1 LVESIAV
8 WGGEDNDPPIY
19 GKVIISLKPYDGYAI
34 NDTVKTNIIN
44 NVLANKKVMSIIPQ
58 FIDPN
63 YLYVNVDSTI
73 KVQTKNSRYTVPQI
87 EIFIRDNIDRY
98 FKEELQKFNK
108 TFVYSKL
115 SKIID
120 NVDSSII
127 GNITSIRINKRIVP
141 IIGAQNGYTGDTKIK
156 FSNRLL
162 AGSIS
167 SSAFFYT
174 VGDTLYT
181 AYLQDVL
188 TSSTTGTINLIDF
201 YTNIKIIS
209 DIGSVNYETGEMS
222 FTSLNPTGYI
232 ENVNDIRIYSKIDA
246 LDIVTSKDTILI
258 LDDGKTD
265 TISKRLSGLTTT
277 MIAE

>member
-1 LVESIAV
+1 LYINIDSI
-8 WGGEDNDPPIY
+8 
-19 GKVIISLKPYDGYAI
+19 
-34 NDTVKTNIIN
+34 
-44 NVLANKKVMSIIPQ
+44 
-58 FIDPN
+58 
-63 YLYVNVDSTI
+63 I

-87 EIFIRDNIDRY
+87 EIFVRDNIDRY
-98 FKEELQKFNK
+98 FKQELQKFNK

-120 NVDSSII
+120 NVDPSII
-127 GNITSIRINKRIVP
+127 GNITTIRINKRIVP
-141 IIGAQNGYTGDTKIK
+141 IVGAQNGYTGDTRIK
-156 FSNRLL
+156 FANRLL

-174 VGDTLYT
+174 VNDVLYT
-181 AYLQDVL
+181 AYLQDTL
-188 TSSTTGTINLIDF
+188 TSSSSGTIHLLDY

-222 FTSLNPTGYI
+222 FVSLNPAGYI
-232 ENVNDIRIYSKIDA
+232 ENVNDIRIYAKIDA
-246 LDIVTSKDTILI
+246 LDIVTAKDTILI

>member
-1 LVESIAV
+1 MVESIAV

-98 FKEELQKFNK
+98 FKQELQKFNK

-246 LDIVTSKDTILI
+246 LDIVTS
-258 LDDGKTD
+258 
-265 TISKRLSGLTTT
+265 
-277 MIAE
+277 